1 MIEECK
7 TISGENP
14 GKNCALPFTWE
25 GNTYN
30 YCPEDPDDKTKT
42 WCSTKVDSGGN
53 HVIKQGEWGHCAP
66 ECNKNNPFISQEKG
80 IFSFF

>member
-1 MIEECK
+1 M
-7 TISGENP
+7 
-14 GKNCALPFTWE
+14 
-25 GNTYN
+25 TYN

-66 ECNKNNPFISQEKG
+66 ECNKNNPFNSQEKG
-80 IFSFF
+80 ITSFFKLIRQRALIMC